1 MFNFKFIGCFAIL
14 FMILFEFVTPVLA
27 AESDTYDFTWLDPD
41 KEVYVLQ
48 NRKFRKKGNLSVHA
62 GGGKTTSG
70 AFVDSMTLQGR
81 ANYFFLEE
89 WGIEFLYAKN
99 SGKENSTALS
109 VRNPGGPGSRPFRRI
124 ITDYQAV
131 MALWSPFY
139 AKINTF
145 NQILY
150 FDWIFGLGLASLN
163 EHNNR
168 QEFESGGVGNFA
180 EQNEKHN
187 GAIWEIGLQFYVN
200 PSWDLRLDFTGTHYQ
215 AQKGLSASG
224 TGDKTYYA
232 NFDLSLS
239 LGYRF

>member
-1 MFNFKFIGCFAIL
+1 MLKLNVIGCLTFLLTISFEL
-14 FMILFEFVTPVLA
+14 FPPVMA
-27 AESDTYDFTWLDPD
+27 SESDTYDFTWLDPD

-48 NRKFRKKGNLSVHA
+48 NRKFRKKGSLSLHV

-70 AFVDSMTLQGR
+70 AFVDSLTMQGR
-81 ANYFFLEE
+81 ANYFFFEE

-99 SGKENSTALS
+99 TGEENSTAMS

-124 ITDYQAV
+124 VSDYKAV

-150 FDWIFGLGLASLN
+150 FDWIFGLGLTELN

-168 QEFESGGVGNFA
+168 EEFQSGGVGSFA
-180 EQNEKHN
+180 EKNEKHN
-187 GAIWEIGLQFYVN
+187 GAIWEVGLQFYIN
-200 PSWDLRLDFTGTHYQ
+200 PSWDLRLDFTGTHYK
-215 AQKGLSASG
+215 AQKALSTAA
-224 TGDKTYYA
+224 TGDEAYYS
-232 NFDLSLS
+232 NYDLSLS